1 MRKIAASIMCADQ
14 LHLGEELRRLESAG
28 VELLHCDVMDGVYV
42 NNLALGPE
50 YLEIVRNN
58 TEIPLDIHLATITP
72 LKYIDMFGPVK
83 PEYISFH
90 VEVAEDV
97 SEIIRKIRSYNVK
110 PSIAINPET
119 PIEAIYPYL
128 DDVEMVL
135 MMTVN
140 PGFAGQKFQ
149 TDVLQKL
156 HDLKAKLAGKIHA
169 PLIEVDGNINKETVG
184 LMRDCLPD
192 IYVLGTSALF
202 HDRDKTSYAERL
214 VHIWSNVE
222 NMCNKAQ
229 RI

>member
-90 VEVAEDV
+90 VEVEEDV
-97 SEIIRKIRSYNVK
+97 SEVIRKIRSYNVK

-156 HDLKAKLAGKIHA
+156 HDLKAKLAGKVHA

-214 VHIWSNVE
+214 VHIWSDVE
-222 NMCNKAQ
+222 KHV
-229 RI
+229 

>member
-14 LHLGEELRRLESAG
+14 LHLGDELQRLESAG

-97 SEIIRKIRSYNVK
+97 SEVIRKIRSYNVK

-140 PGFAGQKFQ
+140 PGFVGQKFQ

-222 NMCNKAQ
+222 KHV
-229 RI
+229 

>member
-50 YLEIVRNN
+50 YLDRVRNN

-97 SEIIRKIRSYNVK
+97 SEVIRKIRSYNVK

-156 HDLKAKLAGKIHA
+156 HDLKAKLAGKVHA

-214 VHIWSNVE
+214 VHIWSDVE
-222 NMCNKAQ
+222 KHV
-229 RI
+229 

>member
-1 MRKIAASIMCADQ
+1 MSKIAASIMCADQ
-14 LHLGEELRRLESAG
+14 LHLGDELRRLETAG

-58 TEIPLDIHLATITP
+58 TEILLDIHLATITP

-90 VEVAEDV
+90 VEVADDV
-97 SEIIRKIRSYNVK
+97 SEVIRKIRSYNVK

-128 DDVEMVL
+128 DEVEMVL

-156 HDLKAKLAGKIHA
+156 HDLKAKLAGKVHV

-202 HDRDKTSYAERL
+202 HNRDQTSYAERL
-214 VHIWSNVE
+214 VHIWSDVE
-222 NMCNKAQ
+222 
-229 RI
+229 RYV

>member
-1 MRKIAASIMCADQ
+1 
-14 LHLGEELRRLESAG
+14 
-28 VELLHCDVMDGVYV
+28 
-42 NNLALGPE
+42 
-50 YLEIVRNN
+50 
-58 TEIPLDIHLATITP
+58 
-72 LKYIDMFGPVK
+72 
-83 PEYISFH
+83 
-90 VEVAEDV
+90 
-97 SEIIRKIRSYNVK
+97 
-110 PSIAINPET
+110 
-119 PIEAIYPYL
+119 EAIYPYL

-222 NMCNKAQ
+222 KHV
-229 RI
+229 

>member
-14 LHLGEELRRLESAG
+14 LHLGDELQRLESAG

-97 SEIIRKIRSYNVK
+97 SEVIRKIRSYNVK

-156 HDLKAKLAGKIHA
+156 DDLKAKLAGKVHV

-202 HDRDKTSYAERL
+202 HNRDKTSYAERL
-214 VHIWSNVE
+214 VHIWSDVE
-222 NMCNKAQ
+222 KHV
-229 RI
+229 

>member
-14 LHLGEELRRLESAG
+14 LHLGDELQRLESAG

-156 HDLKAKLAGKIHA
+156 HDLKAKLAEKIHA

-222 NMCNKAQ
+222 KHV
-229 RI
+229 

>member
-14 LHLGEELRRLESAG
+14 LHLGDELQRLESAG

-222 NMCNKAQ
+222 KHM
-229 RI
+229 

>member
-97 SEIIRKIRSYNVK
+97 SEVIRKIRSYNVK

-156 HDLKAKLAGKIHA
+156 HDLKAKLAGKVHA

-202 HDRDKTSYAERL
+202 HDRDKTSYAERP
-214 VHIWSNVE
+214 VHIWSDVE
-222 NMCNKAQ
+222 KHV
-229 RI
+229 

>member
-156 HDLKAKLAGKIHA
+156 HDLKAKLAGKVHA

-214 VHIWSNVE
+214 VHIWSDVE
-222 NMCNKAQ
+222 KHV
-229 RI
+229 

>member
-42 NNLALGPE
+42 NNLALGSE

-97 SEIIRKIRSYNVK
+97 SEVIRKIRSYNVK

-156 HDLKAKLAGKIHA
+156 HDLKAKLAGKVHA

-214 VHIWSNVE
+214 VHIWSDVE
-222 NMCNKAQ
+222 KHV
-229 RI
+229 

>member
-14 LHLGEELRRLESAG
+14 LHLGDELQRLESAG

-119 PIEAIYPYL
+119 PIEAIYPHL

-222 NMCNKAQ
+222 KHV
-229 RI
+229 

>member
-97 SEIIRKIRSYNVK
+97 SEVIRKIRSYNVK

-156 HDLKAKLAGKIHA
+156 HDLKAKLAGKVHA

-192 IYVLGTSALF
+192 IYVLGTSELF

-214 VHIWSNVE
+214 VHIWSDVE
-222 NMCNKAQ
+222 KHV
-229 RI
+229 

>member
-14 LHLGEELRRLESAG
+14 LHLGDELQRLESAG

-72 LKYIDMFGPVK
+72 LKYIDMFDPVK

-222 NMCNKAQ
+222 KHV
-229 RI
+229 

>member
-97 SEIIRKIRSYNVK
+97 SEVIRKIRSYNVK

-156 HDLKAKLAGKIHA
+156 HDLKAKLAGKVHA

-184 LMRDCLPD
+184 LMRDCLSD

-214 VHIWSNVE
+214 VHIWSDVE
-222 NMCNKAQ
+222 KHV
-229 RI
+229 

>member
-97 SEIIRKIRSYNVK
+97 SEVIRKIRSYNVK

-156 HDLKAKLAGKIHA
+156 HDLKAKVAGKVHA

-184 LMRDCLPD
+184 LMRNCLPD

-214 VHIWSNVE
+214 VHIWSDVE
-222 NMCNKAQ
+222 KHV
-229 RI
+229 

>member
-14 LHLGEELRRLESAG
+14 LHLGDELQRLESAG

-97 SEIIRKIRSYNVK
+97 SEVIRKIRSYNVK

-156 HDLKAKLAGKIHA
+156 DDLKAKLAGKVHV

-184 LMRDCLPD
+184 LMRNCLPD

-202 HDRDKTSYAERL
+202 HNRDKTSYAERL
-214 VHIWSNVE
+214 VHIWSDVE
-222 NMCNKAQ
+222 KHV
-229 RI
+229 

>member
-14 LHLGEELRRLESAG
+14 LHLGEELRRLASAG

-97 SEIIRKIRSYNVK
+97 SEVIQKIRSYNVK

-156 HDLKAKLAGKIHA
+156 DDLKAKLAGKVHV

-202 HDRDKTSYAERL
+202 HNRDKTSYAERL
-214 VHIWSNVE
+214 VHIWSDVE
-222 NMCNKAQ
+222 KHV
-229 RI
+229 

>member
-97 SEIIRKIRSYNVK
+97 SEVIRKIRSYNVK

-156 HDLKAKLAGKIHA
+156 HDLKAKLAGKVHA

-214 VHIWSNVE
+214 VHIWSDVE
-222 NMCNKAQ
+222 KHVQ
-229 RI
+229 

>member
-1 MRKIAASIMCADQ
+1 MSKIAASIMCADQ

-97 SEIIRKIRSYNVK
+97 SEVIRKIRSYNVK

-222 NMCNKAQ
+222 KHV
-229 RI
+229 

>member
-97 SEIIRKIRSYNVK
+97 SEVIRKIRSYNVK

-156 HDLKAKLAGKIHA
+156 HDLKAKLAGKVHA

-202 HDRDKTSYAERL
+202 HDRDKTSYVERL
-214 VHIWSNVE
+214 VHIWSDVE
-222 NMCNKAQ
+222 KHV
-229 RI
+229 

>member
-97 SEIIRKIRSYNVK
+97 SEVIRKIRSYNVK

-149 TDVLQKL
+149 TDVLQKM
-156 HDLKAKLAGKIHA
+156 HDLKAKLAGKVHA
-169 PLIEVDGNINKETVG
+169 PLIEVDGNINKETVS

-214 VHIWSNVE
+214 VHIWSDVE
-222 NMCNKAQ
+222 KHV
-229 RI
+229 

>member
-14 LHLGEELRRLESAG
+14 LHLGDELQRLESAG

-110 PSIAINPET
+110 PSIAINSET

-222 NMCNKAQ
+222 KHV
-229 RI
+229 

>member
-14 LHLGEELRRLESAG
+14 LHLGDELQRLESAG

-97 SEIIRKIRSYNVK
+97 SEVIRKIRSYNVK

-156 HDLKAKLAGKIHA
+156 HDLKAKLAGKVHA

-214 VHIWSNVE
+214 VHIWSDVE
-222 NMCNKAQ
+222 KYV
-229 RI
+229 

>member
-1 MRKIAASIMCADQ
+1 MRKIVASIMCADQ
-14 LHLGEELRRLESAG
+14 LHLGDELKRLESAG

-58 TEIPLDIHLATITP
+58 TEILLDIHLATITP

-90 VEVAEDV
+90 VEVADDV
-97 SEIIRKIRSYNVK
+97 TEVIRKIRSYNVN

-128 DDVEMVL
+128 NDVEMVL

-149 TDVLQKL
+149 TNVLQKL
-156 HDLKAKLAGKIHA
+156 RDLKAKLAEKVHV

-202 HDRDKTSYAERL
+202 HDRDKTSYSERL
-214 VHIWSNVE
+214 VHIWSDVE
-222 NMCNKAQ
+222 KHV
-229 RI
+229 

>member
-140 PGFAGQKFQ
+140 PSFAGQKFQ

-222 NMCNKAQ
+222 KHV
-229 RI
+229 

>member
-14 LHLGEELRRLESAG
+14 LHLGDELRRLESAG

-97 SEIIRKIRSYNVK
+97 SEVIRKIRSYNVK

-156 HDLKAKLAGKIHA
+156 DDLKAKLAGKVHV
-169 PLIEVDGNINKETVG
+169 PFIEVDGNINKETVG

-202 HDRDKTSYAERL
+202 HNRDKTSYAERL
-214 VHIWSNVE
+214 VHIWSDVE
-222 NMCNKAQ
+222 KHV
-229 RI
+229 

>member
-1 MRKIAASIMCADQ
+1 MRKIAASIICADQ
-14 LHLGEELRRLESAG
+14 LHLGDELQRLESAG

-222 NMCNKAQ
+222 KHV
-229 RI
+229 

>member
-14 LHLGEELRRLESAG
+14 LHLGEELRRLASAG

-97 SEIIRKIRSYNVK
+97 SEVIQKIRSYNVK

-156 HDLKAKLAGKIHA
+156 DDLKAKLAGKIHA

-222 NMCNKAQ
+222 KHV
-229 RI
+229 

>member
-14 LHLGEELRRLESAG
+14 LHLGDELRRLESAG

-97 SEIIRKIRSYNVK
+97 SEVIRKIRSYNVK

-156 HDLKAKLAGKIHA
+156 DDLKAKLAGKVHV

-202 HDRDKTSYAERL
+202 HNRDKTSYAERL
-214 VHIWSNVE
+214 VHIWSDVE
-222 NMCNKAQ
+222 KHV
-229 RI
+229 

>member
-58 TEIPLDIHLATITP
+58 TEIPLDIHLTTITP

-97 SEIIRKIRSYNVK
+97 SEVIRKIRSYNVK

-156 HDLKAKLAGKIHA
+156 HDLKAKLAGKVHA

-214 VHIWSNVE
+214 VHIWSDVE
-222 NMCNKAQ
+222 KHV
-229 RI
+229 

>member
-83 PEYISFH
+83 SEYISFH

-97 SEIIRKIRSYNVK
+97 SEVIRKIRSYNVK

-149 TDVLQKL
+149 TDVIQKL
-156 HDLKAKLAGKIHA
+156 HDLKAKLAGKVHA

-214 VHIWSNVE
+214 VHIWSDVE
-222 NMCNKAQ
+222 KHV
-229 RI
+229 

>member
-97 SEIIRKIRSYNVK
+97 SEVIRKIRSYNVK

-119 PIEAIYPYL
+119 LIEAIYPYL

-149 TDVLQKL
+149 KDVLQKL
-156 HDLKAKLAGKIHA
+156 HDLKAKLAGKVHA

-214 VHIWSNVE
+214 VHIWSDVE
-222 NMCNKAQ
+222 KHV
-229 RI
+229 

>member
-97 SEIIRKIRSYNVK
+97 SEVIRKIRSYNVK

-156 HDLKAKLAGKIHA
+156 HDLKAKLAEKVHA

-214 VHIWSNVE
+214 VHIWSDVE
-222 NMCNKAQ
+222 KHV
-229 RI
+229 

>member
-1 MRKIAASIMCADQ
+1 MSKIAASIMCADQ
-14 LHLGEELRRLESAG
+14 LHLGDELRRLETAG

-90 VEVAEDV
+90 VEVADDV
-97 SEIIRKIRSYNVK
+97 SEVIRKIRSYNVK

-128 DDVEMVL
+128 DEVEMVL

-156 HDLKAKLAGKIHA
+156 HDLKAKLAGKVHV
-169 PLIEVDGNINKETVG
+169 PLIEVDGNINKGTVG

-202 HDRDKTSYAERL
+202 HNRDQTSYAERL
-214 VHIWSNVE
+214 VHIWSDVE
-222 NMCNKAQ
+222 KYV
-229 RI
+229 

>member
-97 SEIIRKIRSYNVK
+97 SEVIRKIRSYNVK

-156 HDLKAKLAGKIHA
+156 HDLKAKLAGKVHA

-192 IYVLGTSALF
+192 IYVLGKSALF

-214 VHIWSNVE
+214 VHIWSDVE
-222 NMCNKAQ
+222 KHV
-229 RI
+229 

>member
-97 SEIIRKIRSYNVK
+97 SEVIRKIRSYNVK

-156 HDLKAKLAGKIHA
+156 HDLKAKLAGKVHA

-202 HDRDKTSYAERL
+202 HGRDKTSYAERL
-214 VHIWSNVE
+214 VHIWSDVE
-222 NMCNKAQ
+222 KHV
-229 RI
+229 

>member
-1 MRKIAASIMCADQ
+1 MRKIAVSIMCADQ
-14 LHLGEELRRLESAG
+14 LHLGDELQRLESAG

-222 NMCNKAQ
+222 KHV
-229 RI
+229 

>member
-97 SEIIRKIRSYNVK
+97 SEVIQKIRSYNVK

-156 HDLKAKLAGKIHA
+156 HDLKVKLEGKVHV

-214 VHIWSNVE
+214 VHIWSDVE
-222 NMCNKAQ
+222 KHV
-229 RI
+229 

>member
-28 VELLHCDVMDGVYV
+28 VELLHCDVMDGLYV

-97 SEIIRKIRSYNVK
+97 SEVIRKIRSYNVK

-156 HDLKAKLAGKIHA
+156 HDLKAKLAGKVHA

-214 VHIWSNVE
+214 VHIWSDVE
-222 NMCNKAQ
+222 KHV
-229 RI
+229 